1 LDGLQ
6 EMIGEIPETLMT
18 HLESGISSEESE
30 QRMAAVL
37 KELPKANRLAVIT
50 MNDDAALGAL
60 TAARKA
66 HREHCVV
73 IIGQG
78 ADRRVREQLR
88 KPDSR
93 IIGSTAFW
101 PERYGERIL
110 SVAFQVLKGEPVP
123 PAVYIDHV
131 FITPENI
138 SNYYPG

>member
-1 LDGLQ
+1 L
-6 EMIGEIPETLMT
+6 IGDVPEPVRT

-30 QRMAAVL
+30 QRMMAVL
-37 KELPKANRLAVIT
+37 KSQPKENRLAVIT

-66 HREHCVV
+66 NREDSVV

-78 ADRRVREQLR
+78 ADRRVREHL
-88 KPDSR
+88 KSPGSP

-101 PERYGERIL
+101 PERYGEKII
-110 SVAFQVLKGEPVP
+110 SVAFKILKGDPVP
-123 PAVYIDHV
+123 PAVFINHV

-138 SNYYPG
+138 TQYYPN